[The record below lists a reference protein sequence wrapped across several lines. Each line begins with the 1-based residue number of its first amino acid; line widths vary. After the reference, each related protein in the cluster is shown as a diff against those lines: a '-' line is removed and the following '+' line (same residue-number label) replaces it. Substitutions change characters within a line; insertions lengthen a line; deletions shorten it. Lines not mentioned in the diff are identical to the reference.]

1 MSHEDRREE
10 RQEKNHEREVI
21 RLLTDISLSNNFI
34 ARAIIE
40 ETRILTE
47 VTRILKEI
55 HAELNPKNNVTRFT
69 IQQTT

>member
-40 ETRILTE
+40 ETRIL
-47 VTRILKEI
+47 KEI